1 MSLPIFGAQAAV
13 SILNRVFT
21 NTSPAASVFNNQ
33 VSNAIASLPAGT
45 DSTDVLSYTAFAK
58 AFGTAYASQSPSALS
73 TLILTNMGL
82 LPNDGLQVGLAD
94 YLTNVGKENVGI
106 VALQLSS
113 IISRMGSSAIYGA
126 ASVAWNSEVTSAFAY
141 SSNPANTTSQTGDV
155 TAPPANQGQTFTL
168 TTNSDLVNGTAADES
183 INGLIVTIPATGAL
197 GDTIQSV
204 DIIDGGAGTD
214 TLTIQTQ
221 AGGTLGATVKNVE
234 TVNYTQFAATQTFN
248 MANVT
253 GVTTLNNK
261 NSIGDIVLTNVG
273 AIMDLSVQSVA
284 GSNTSVTYGAAAVAG
299 AANVQKIALSGAT
312 ADHTLNFNDG
322 AIETYEITSS
332 GSANRVVLKD
342 LGATVGT
349 IKVTGD
355 QDFRVSFAD
364 TGAATTDNI
373 TSFDASAAT
382 GKVTADLF
390 TAVDASNMT
399 VKTGTGNDTVTF
411 GNFTKDDS
419 IDLGAGTDTLKLDL
433 AATVSA
439 AATLKGVEVLQL
451 TANGNY
457 TLNGSGATEL
467 TSVNVGHTAA
477 GTRTFTLT
485 NLVSTANTLNLNAGG
500 NTASKTLDTVVFGL
514 KTTSGT
520 ADALTINISNVDASG
535 NAVVPTTKGVQFSS
549 AQTANG
555 IENITINSATLG
567 ADTSA
572 SVQDGGALLTLTA
585 DKLQKL
591 TLVSSTLLDLDGS
604 ALADTVKIVDGSA
617 ANGGVLLNMA
627 NAVDA
632 TTAAAGAT
640 ATLTVTTGSG
650 ADKIANL
657 KGTILTTVTSGAGS
671 DTISLAGAITKKV
684 TIDAGAGND
693 FIDLSADN
701 STTAKELT
709 LGDGVDTVKVND
721 AQSGITINDFVAGV
735 GGDKI
740 SFAANSA
747 VIAAGPT
754 TLTKF
759 NKSGTT
765 AANDALVVISGD
777 VTQGASATV
786 AQIDAI
792 QNIDVAS
799 YNATGDIMYVAFD
812 DAANTYI
819 AKITGGGAAGAAAG
833 DSIVLIATL
842 VGVTDATAL
851 TVDNF
856 TNFLG

>member
-1 MSLPIFGAQAAV
+1 M
-13 SILNRVFT
+13 
-21 NTSPAASVFNNQ
+21 
-33 VSNAIASLPAGT
+33 
-45 DSTDVLSYTAFAK
+45 
-58 AFGTAYASQSPSALS
+58 
-73 TLILTNMGL
+73 
-82 LPNDGLQVGLAD
+82 
-94 YLTNVGKENVGI
+94 
-106 VALQLSS
+106 
-113 IISRMGSSAIYGA
+113 
-126 ASVAWNSEVTSAFAY
+126 
-141 SSNPANTTSQTGDV
+141 
-155 TAPPANQGQTFTL
+155 
-168 TTNSDLVNGTAADES
+168 NGTAADET
-183 INGLIVTIPATGAL
+183 INGMIVTVPATGAL
-197 GDTIQSV
+197 GDTTQSV

-214 TLTIQTQ
+214 TLNVQTQ

-234 TVNYTQFAATQTFN
+234 TVNYTQFATTQTFN

-273 AIMDLSVQSVA
+273 AVMDLSVQSVA
-284 GSNTSVTYGAAAVAG
+284 GSNTSVSYGAAAVAG
-299 AANVQKIALSGAT
+299 AANVQKIALSAAT

-355 QDFRVSFAD
+355 QDFRVSFVD
-364 TGAATTDNI
+364 TGTATTDNI

-390 TAVDASNMT
+390 TSVDASNMT
-399 VKTGTGNDTVTF
+399 VKTGTGNDSVTF

-439 AATLKGVEVLQL
+439 TSTLKGVEVLQL
-451 TANGNY
+451 TADGNY
-457 TLNGSGATEL
+457 TLNGLGATEL

-500 NTASKTLDTVVFGL
+500 NTASKALDTVVFGL

-535 NAVVPTTKGVQFSS
+535 NAVVPTTKGVQFST

-567 ADTSA
+567 ADSTGA
-572 SVQDGGALLTLTA
+572 QDGGALLTLTA
-585 DKLQKL
+585 TALQKL
-591 TLVSSTLLDLDGS
+591 TLSGATLLDLDGS
-604 ALADTVKIVDGSA
+604 QLSETLKTIDGAS
-617 ANGGVLLNMA
+617 ANGGVLVDLTKA
-627 NAVDA
+627 EDA
-632 TTAAAGAT
+632 TTVAGGAT
-640 ATLTVTTGSG
+640 GSVNVTTGSG
-650 ADKIANL
+650 ADTIAN
-657 KGTILTTVTSGAGS
+657 ILGKVATTVSTGAGN
-671 DTISLAGAITKKV
+671 DTISTKAGNLVKKLTV
-684 TIDAGAGND
+684 DAGAGND
-693 FIDLSADN
+693 SIDISGDA
-701 STTAKELT
+701 STVAKDLT

-721 AQSGITINDFVAGV
+721 AQSGITINDFLAGS

-740 SFAANSA
+740 DFATNKALGASA
-747 VIAAGPT
+747 PGVA
-754 TLTKF
+754 LTKF
-759 NKSGTT
+759 NRTGTT
-765 AANDALVVISGD
+765 VDKDGFVVIAGD
-777 VTQGASATV
+777 VTQGAAATV
-786 AQIDAI
+786 ANIDAI
-792 QNIDVAS
+792 QNLDVAS

-819 AKITGGGAAGAAAG
+819 AKITGAGVAG
-833 DSIVLIATL
+833 DTADDTFVLIATL
-842 VGVTDATAL
+842 VGVTDASAL
-851 TVDNF
+851 RVDNF
-856 TNFLG
+856 ADFLA